1 MLIFI
6 RFSEDNEVKLN
17 LKMDHKFFQDLAESV
32 NTVTKF
38 EAEMKELFEKKMETL
53 ADFLTDA
60 ASPYGKDMYAW
71 RKILA
76 QYLESDIWL
85 VDGTKDRP
93 VVGAKNQLQLFG
105 ERVTQQHMVWFDAEC
120 RRRIWRLGGNVLTR
134 CLFPG
139 F

>member
-1 MLIFI
+1 MDTLFT
-6 RFSEDNEVKLN
+6 SSDNNEIKLN

-38 EAEMKELFEKKMETL
+38 EAEMKALFEKKMDTL
-53 ADFLTDA
+53 AEFLTDA

-76 QYLESDIWL
+76 EYLESDIWL

-105 ERVTQQHMVWFDAEC
+105 ERVTKQNMVLWNGMVDE
-120 RRRIWRLGGNVLTR
+120 RLPVLTTFY
-134 CLFPG
+134 LG